1 MIENILRKT
10 KITTSLITLL
20 PLITGL
26 FLYKELPPKIA
37 VHFGLTGLANRFDS
51 KPMVVFVFPIL
62 LLFLQLLLFT
72 LLTRTNKNTNF
83 RMINVSCWIVP
94 LVANVSY
101 LTIYGVALGYKL
113 KMSIIANA
121 LLGVIFIIFGN
132 YLPKTKPNNTV
143 GIRLPWTLASKVN
156 WQKTHRLAG
165 WIFVISG
172 FALFITSILSN
183 IWIMFVIIVLSVLI
197 PTIYSY
203 CLSRKNI

>member
-1 MIENILRKT
+1 
-10 KITTSLITLL
+10 
-20 PLITGL
+20 
-26 FLYKELPPKIA
+26 
-37 VHFGLTGLANRFDS
+37 
-51 KPMVVFVFPIL
+51 MVVFVFPIL

-121 LLGVIFIIFGN
+121 LLGLIFIIFGN

-156 WQKTHRLAG
+156 WEKTHRLAG